1 MKLLRFFIITLLF
14 SPSLLA
20 CDNKSAEIKGI
31 EQNKSTN
38 NTVSN
43 TDNVSTNQQYPAIDG
58 DIDEIENNFFVDWE
72 PRVTSTPAK
81 QSQTRFSLPQ
91 LNTEKLKTSFYD
103 DMQVEKIEGENINE
117 DLNSFYGLVQ
127 YSDNTFIHYSFEKE
141 KDQYFGKLF
150 YVAVPQKPTE
160 AFSNFQ
166 KNIIYKMID
175 VSGADNPP
183 QFFQEL
189 LDSPKIINYTECVVQ
204 QKQSKYVM
212 VEMIFCEDDDR
223 TDISLYNPELK

>member
-1 MKLLRFFIITLLF
+1 MKLLRFSIITLL
-14 SPSLLA
+14 SSSSLIA
-20 CDNKSAEIKGI
+20 CDNKLTELKDIK
-31 EQNKSTN
+31 QNQSTN
-38 NTVSN
+38 NPVSN
-43 TDNVSTNQQYPAIDG
+43 TDNGLTSQQYPAIDG
-58 DIDEIENNFFVDWE
+58 DIDEIENDFSVDLE
-72 PRVTSTPAK
+72 PRITSTPAK

-127 YSDNTFIHYSFEKE
+127 YSDDTFIHYSFEKE

-150 YVAVPQKPTE
+150 YVAVPQKFTE
-160 AFSNFQ
+160 AFSDFQ

-189 LDSPKIINYTECVVQ
+189 LDSPKITKYTECVVQ

-212 VEMIFCEDDDR
+212 VEMTFCEDDDR
-223 TDISLYNPELK
+223 TDISLYNPKS

>member
-1 MKLLRFFIITLLF
+1 MKLLRFSIITLL
-14 SPSLLA
+14 SSSSLIA
-20 CDNKSAEIKGI
+20 CDNKLTELKDMK
-31 EQNKSTN
+31 QNQSTN
-38 NTVSN
+38 NPVSN
-43 TDNVSTNQQYPAIDG
+43 TDNGLTSQQYPAIDG
-58 DIDEIENNFFVDWE
+58 DIDEIENDFSVDLE
-72 PRVTSTPAK
+72 PRITSTPAK

-127 YSDNTFIHYSFEKE
+127 YSDDTFIHYSFEKE

-150 YVAVPQKPTE
+150 YVAVPQKFTE
-160 AFSNFQ
+160 AFSDFQ

-189 LDSPKIINYTECVVQ
+189 LDSPKITKYTECVVQ

-212 VEMIFCEDDDR
+212 VEMTFCEDDDR
-223 TDISLYNPELK
+223 TDISLYNPKS

>member
-1 MKLLRFFIITLLF
+1 MKLLRFFITTLLL
-14 SPSLLA
+14 SSSLLA
-20 CDNKSAEIKGI
+20 CDNKSAELKGI
-31 EQNKSTN
+31 EQNQSTN

-58 DIDEIENNFFVDWE
+58 DIDEIENDFSVDWE

-81 QSQTRFSLPQ
+81 QSQTRFYLPQ

-117 DLNSFYGLVQ
+117 DFNSFYGLVQ
-127 YSDNTFIHYSFEKE
+127 YSDDTFIHYSFEKE

-150 YVAVPQKPTE
+150 YVAVPQKSTE

-166 KNIIYKMID
+166 KDIIYKMID

-189 LDSPKIINYTECVVQ
+189 LDSPKITKYTECVVQ

-212 VEMIFCEDDDR
+212 VEMTFCEDDDR
-223 TDISLYNPELK
+223 TDISLYNSESS